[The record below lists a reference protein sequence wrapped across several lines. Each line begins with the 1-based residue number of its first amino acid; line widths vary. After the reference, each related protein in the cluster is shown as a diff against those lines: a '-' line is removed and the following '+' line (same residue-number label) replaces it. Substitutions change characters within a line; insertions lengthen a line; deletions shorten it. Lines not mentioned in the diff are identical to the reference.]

1 MGIANWDHFVGQAY
15 KVLQP
20 GGFLELQEL
29 SIPLD
34 SPDGSV
40 TESTA
45 LWTWGQKVR
54 EACAKLSIDTMAATK
69 LAERMKSQGFE
80 KVNHVNLLCPLGPW
94 AKGQREKRLGYMARK
109 DLYEGIDAISKR
121 LLILGGDSEDEVD
134 AFLARCKEELLDP
147 TVSRGFCNHDA
158 RVRVSCTGVCTDTR
172 KDTCRAEFVS
182 AASQCHGRACVN
194 VEH

>member
-1 MGIANWDHFVGQAY
+1 M
-15 KVLQP
+15 
-20 GGFLELQEL
+20 ELQEL

-34 SPDGSV
+34 SPDGSL
-40 TESTA
+40 TEGTA

-54 EACAKLSIDTMAATK
+54 EACAKLSIDTMAATQF
-69 LAERMKSQGFE
+69 AERMKSQGFE

-147 TVSRGFCNHDA
+147 TVSRYFCA
-158 RVRVSCTGVCTDTR
+158 P
-172 KDTCRAEFVS
+172 
-182 AASQCHGRACVN
+182 HG
-194 VEH
+194 